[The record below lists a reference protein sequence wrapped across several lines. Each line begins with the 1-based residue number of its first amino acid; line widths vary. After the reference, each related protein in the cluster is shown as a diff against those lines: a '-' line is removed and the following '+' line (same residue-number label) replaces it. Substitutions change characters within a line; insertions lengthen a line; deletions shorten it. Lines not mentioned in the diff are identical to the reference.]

1 MSNEYIMTPAES
13 IPYGRTASPQCG
25 SVFKKSSMGSPFRE
39 IRNASGASSTAEF
52 DLEEDILIGS
62 PGLAQLPSS
71 GLSQT
76 SVDSHS
82 VNSLDSINSVT
93 SNASAYAPSKKF
105 RPKTLSI
112 PGLGKISLSPRHQIL
127 PSHECIPISGSLPTR
142 KPKDKTASSWV
153 GNTHGILKDIR
164 GNAHCAPSSHYGLTS
179 FPGNFK
185 SAPSTPLGGSGRNL
199 SGTSAWTI
207 CTGGQDFENY
217 FLSGSISSIDE
228 AQEAVSGRQC
238 GRKEKSAN
246 EVNPGQGH
254 LSPTK
259 GSRTRS
265 KSRLS
270 LNINDAH
277 QGRDNLTVSP
287 SQAIEASESNPTKSQ
302 NLIPKFLRNS
312 FSKLM
317 NRDKRSSEDE
327 AVIKQ
332 LNKPISPSQEES
344 SSLSQSIRSLSS
356 AKGHP
361 LQSNN
366 NNYNYYNNQIW
377 GEKDEIGDGD
387 FSPETSGLIA
397 ESPTMSQFYEDAKVM
412 ALPVIP
418 FAFPTAVLA
427 ERMKTKNREALLKKK
442 GQIVR
447 EKTPSGD
454 SNKTLKSSPK
464 EIRSSASSRRSNSI
478 VCCDDDFG
486 PKTLDSLVSIA
497 KMELYSEALQ
507 GHTNMDEVI
516 ATSMGIKSPPMRPRL
531 PRADSLTDEEDFML
545 HMPPTN
551 VSRTFEDD
559 GYLEMCPKQQ
569 QQYDRILYQEP
580 HQPFQSQF
588 RQTPPSGSRAY
599 LRRDSMEEHFPMDMS
614 QS

>member
-1 MSNEYIMTPAES
+1 MSNAYTMTPAES
-13 IPYGRTASPQCG
+13 IPFGRTASPQCG
-25 SVFKKSSMGSPFRE
+25 SGFKKSSMASPLKE
-39 IRNASGASSTAEF
+39 IKNTSGASSTAEF

-71 GLSQT
+71 GHSQT

-82 VNSLDSINSVT
+82 VNSLDSINSVA
-93 SNASAYAPSKKF
+93 SCASAYAQSKKF

-112 PGLGKISLSPRHQIL
+112 PGLGKIALSPRHQNL

-142 KPKDKTASSWV
+142 KSKDKTATSWV
-153 GNTHGILKDIR
+153 GNHSSILKDFR
-164 GNAHCAPSSHYGLTS
+164 GNAHYGPSSNYGVSS
-179 FPGNFK
+179 FRGNFK

-207 CTGGQDFENY
+207 SNGGQEFENL

-228 AQEAVSGRQC
+228 AQEAVSSRRC
-238 GRKEKSAN
+238 KREENNAN
-246 EVNPGQGH
+246 EVDLGQSH

-277 QGRDNLTVSP
+277 QGRDNLAVSP
-287 SQAIEASESNPTKSQ
+287 SQAIELSETNPSKSQ

-317 NRDKRSSEDE
+317 NRDKRSSEDD
-327 AVIKQ
+327 VVTKQ
-332 LNKPISPSQEES
+332 LNRPTSPSQEET
-344 SSLSQSIRSLSS
+344 SSLSQSIRSLSGKS
-356 AKGHP
+356 YP

-377 GEKDEIGDGD
+377 GEKDEIEDGD

-418 FAFPTAVLA
+418 FAFPTSVLA
-427 ERMKTKNREALLKKK
+427 ERMKTRNREALLKKK
-442 GQIVR
+442 GQTVR

-464 EIRSSASSRRSNSI
+464 EIRASTASSRRSNSI

-497 KMELYSEALQ
+497 KMELYSEAMQ
-507 GHTNMDEVI
+507 GRNNMDEVI
-516 ATSMGIKSPPMRPRL
+516 ATSIGIKSPPMRQRL
-531 PRADSLTDEEDFML
+531 PRADSFTDEEDFMV
-545 HMPPTN
+545 HKPPTN

-569 QQYDRILYQEP
+569 QYDRILFQEP
-580 HQPFQSQF
+580 HQPFQNQF
-588 RQTPPSGSRAY
+588 RQTPPSVSRAF

-614 QS
+614 QL